1 MDSNEAAIGNSSDL
15 NDVQKFIYIRGY
27 LTDGALN
34 SISGLTLT
42 NENYRKALTVL
53 KKSYGN
59 KQAIVSTRMEKLANL
74 QVVSSDANMTV
85 LRKLFDEIKSN
96 LRSPEGEQLRIA
108 TVPII
113 QIIMNRLSQQ
123 LKIVASQ
130 NLSSDLL
137 NFTKLLKIMKLEITA
152 PENCD
157 YNCDVIGKND
167 NFMSEDWLS
176 FALALYSQPEKR
188 PKLVFFAKV
197 AIGYIDI
204 PL

>member
-15 NDVQKFIYIRGY
+15 NDVQKFTYIRGY
-27 LTDGALN
+27 LTDGAMN

-96 LRSPEGEQLRIA
+96 LRSPESEQLRIA
-108 TVPII
+108 IVPII
-113 QIIMNRLSQQ
+113 PIIMNRLPQQ
-123 LKIVASQ
+123 LKTVASQ

-157 YNCDVIGKND
+157 YNSDVIGKND

-197 AIGYIDI
+197 AIG
-204 PL
+204 